1 MVKGILVIGVGVAA
15 IILLNARAATAQ
27 QPKPLPVSP
36 VIANPIDPASLNAPP
51 AFGDSAPVE
60 KKPVERPTLKSET
73 FESSEVAV
81 TVWKPKLRVVLVTK
95 SGTLDKPLPY
105 HRSLDDFPTFFTP
118 DEVVPLPNT
127 AKRTAQKMTAPG
139 QPFATLMCDEVT
151 VEAKASETGELAY
164 SISCK
169 GKAILKI
176 DDYTVTGDSI
186 SSDEGKLTITNAV
199 VKSEKAIL
207 TAEKMLIQLPILG
220 VQVEPNSAAPNSAA
234 PNGSRD
240 SLQQDPEVT
249 VPFEQDQEAIVPLPF
264 PSSAR
269 LETYHTPRSQY

>member
-1 MVKGILVIGVGVAA
+1 MVIRTLVFGACAAA
-15 IILLNARAATAQ
+15 IVLLNAQSATAQ
-27 QPKPLPVSP
+27 QPKPLPANP

-60 KKPVERPTLKSET
+60 KKPVELPALKSEPS
-73 FESSEVAV
+73 ESSEVAV

-95 SGTLDKPLPY
+95 SGALDKPLPY

-164 SISCK
+164 SVSCK

-199 VKSEKAIL
+199 VKSEKATL
-207 TAEKMLIQLPILG
+207 TAEKMQIQLPILG
-220 VQVEPNSAAPNSAA
+220 VRVEPNSAA

-240 SLQQDPEVT
+240 SLQQDPEVA
-249 VPFEQDQEAIVPLPF
+249 VPFERGPEAIVPLPF
-264 PSSAR
+264 SP
-269 LETYHTPRSQY
+269 